1 MNVSTLWSRQIIQQ
15 GQAVAGGD
23 IIREYVANIAYVPA
37 AKNNIVE
44 VQSVIMTLLGYQK
57 HLHDITL
64 DETVDSIWSLKK
76 VYRYATRKLKL

>member
-1 MNVSTLWSRQIIQQ
+1 MNVWTLRSRQIIQQ

-44 VQSVIMTLLGYQK
+44 VQSNIMMLLGYQK

>member
-1 MNVSTLWSRQIIQQ
+1 MNVWTLRSRQIIQQ

-44 VQSVIMTLLGYQK
+44 VQSIIMTLLGYQK